1 MTNRFITNN
10 QIHNA
15 TVHRSVSRR
24 VFVWFIIFSIL
35 GVLISCG
42 FFVSAR
48 QHFEALSLGYN
59 TEELRREEARLQ
71 EKMRRLE
78 LEKARVTST
87 VEMEKRA
94 RQLGL
99 VRPSAQSPTIRRP
112 IN

>member
-10 QIHNA
+10 QIRNS

-59 TEELRREEARLQ
+59 TEELRREESRLQ

-87 VEMEKRA
+87 IEMEKRA

-99 VRPSAQSPTIRRP
+99 VRPAVQSPTIRRP